1 MSASFLITLREG
13 LEISLVLAI
22 LFGYLSKTNRGSDF
36 RHVWIGSGI
45 AVLVCLVLGIVIN
58 SAVGGL
64 NGKVEQAVEGVL
76 ALAAC
81 AVLSW
86 MVFWMRG
93 HARGIGTELRQKID
107 GATTTSALSV
117 IAFVAVTREGLETV
131 LFLLGSRSATTTTT
145 QFTVGGLLGL
155 VIAAILGY
163 LVYVGGNRFNLRM
176 FFNVT
181 GILLIF
187 FAAGLAG
194 KAVHELRELFGFEG
208 GWLFSSLWDLQS
220 GPLATGNIYDFLKGL
235 LGWHNSPERLRVITY
250 VVYASTVL
258 TLYLRNNSSTTG
270 VAKPATPV
278 VSVK

>member
-22 LFGYLSKTNRGSDF
+22 LFGYLSKTNRASDF
-36 RHVWIGSGI
+36 RHVWVGSGI

-131 LFLLGSRSATTTTT
+131 LFLLGSRSATTTTS
-145 QFTVGGLLGL
+145 QFVIGGLLGL

-220 GPLATGNIYDFLKGL
+220 GPLANGNIYDFLKGL

-258 TLYLRNNSSTTG
+258 TLYLRNSSSTTG
-270 VAKPATPV
+270 VTKPATPV

>member
-22 LFGYLSKTNRGSDF
+22 LFGYLSKTNRASDF

-107 GATTTSALSV
+107 HATTTSALSV

-131 LFLLGSRSATTTTT
+131 LFLLGSRSATTTTS
-145 QFTVGGLLGL
+145 QFVIGGLLGL

-220 GPLATGNIYDFLKGL
+220 GPLANGNIYDFLKGL

-258 TLYLRNNSSTTG
+258 TLYLRNSSSTTG
-270 VAKPATPV
+270 VTKPATPV

>member
-22 LFGYLSKTNRGSDF
+22 LFGYLSKTNRASDF

-107 GATTTSALSV
+107 GATTTSALTV

-131 LFLLGSRSATTTTT
+131 LFLLGSRSATTTTS
-145 QFTVGGLLGL
+145 QFVIGGLLGL

-220 GPLATGNIYDFLKGL
+220 GPLANGNIYDFLKGL

-258 TLYLRNNSSTTG
+258 TLYLRNSSSTTG
-270 VAKPATPV
+270 VTKPATPV

>member
-22 LFGYLSKTNRGSDF
+22 LFGYLSKTNRASDF

-107 GATTTSALSV
+107 HATTTSALSV

-131 LFLLGSRSATTTTT
+131 LFLLGSRSATTTTS
-145 QFTVGGLLGL
+145 QFVIGGLLGL

-220 GPLATGNIYDFLKGL
+220 GPLANGNIYDFLKGL
-235 LGWHNSPERLRVITY
+235 LGWHNSPERIRVITY

-258 TLYLRNNSSTTG
+258 TLYLRNSSSTTG
-270 VAKPATPV
+270 VTKPATPV

>member
-1 MSASFLITLREG
+1 
-13 LEISLVLAI
+13 
-22 LFGYLSKTNRGSDF
+22 
-36 RHVWIGSGI
+36 
-45 AVLVCLVLGIVIN
+45 
-58 SAVGGL
+58 
-64 NGKVEQAVEGVL
+64 
-76 ALAAC
+76 
-81 AVLSW
+81 
-86 MVFWMRG
+86 
-93 HARGIGTELRQKID
+93 
-107 GATTTSALSV
+107 
-117 IAFVAVTREGLETV
+117 
-131 LFLLGSRSATTTTT
+131 
-145 QFTVGGLLGL
+145 L

-220 GPLATGNIYDFLKGL
+220 GPLANGNIYDFLKGL
-235 LGWHNSPERLRVITY
+235 LGWHNSPERIRVITY

-258 TLYLRNNSSTTG
+258 TLYLRNSSSTTG
-270 VAKPATPV
+270 VTKPATPV

>member
-22 LFGYLSKTNRGSDF
+22 LFGYLSKTNRASDF
-36 RHVWIGSGI
+36 RHVWVGSGI

-107 GATTTSALSV
+107 HATTTSALTV

-131 LFLLGSRSATTTTT
+131 LFLLGSRSATTTTS
-145 QFTVGGLLGL
+145 QFVIGGLLGL

-208 GWLFSSLWDLQS
+208 GWLFSSLLDLQS

-235 LGWHNSPERLRVITY
+235 LGWHNSPERIRVITY

-258 TLYLRNNSSTTG
+258 TLYLRNSSSTTG
-270 VAKPATPV
+270 VTKPATPV

>member
-1 MSASFLITLREG
+1 MSSAFLITLREG

-22 LFGYLSKTNRGSDF
+22 LFGYLTKTNRGSDF

-45 AVLVCLVLGIVIN
+45 AVLVCLVLGVVIN

-64 NGKVEQAVEGVL
+64 NGKVEQAVEGAL

-107 GATTTSALSV
+107 GATTTSALSI

-131 LFLLGSRSATTTTT
+131 LFLLGSRSATTTTS

-176 FFNVT
+176 F
-181 GILLIF
+181 LM
-187 FAAGLAG
+187 
-194 KAVHELRELFGFEG
+194 
-208 GWLFSSLWDLQS
+208 
-220 GPLATGNIYDFLKGL
+220 
-235 LGWHNSPERLRVITY
+235 SPEY
-250 VVYASTVL
+250 C
-258 TLYLRNNSSTTG
+258 
-270 VAKPATPV
+270 
-278 VSVK
+278 